1 MENYP
6 WAMAALRYS
15 QTAIIFPQKIRD
27 GFVVVAFVLRDGT
40 LRREKPFV
48 PRCGTRIPTP

>member
-40 LRREKPFV
+40 LRRKKPFV
-48 PRCGTRIPTP
+48 PCCGTRIPTP